1 MRQSNFLE
9 IFLSFNVPTTFP
21 LKLSKIELQ
30 TLTYDGKTGLFA
42 KRSEF
47 IDTLEKEKNFSL
59 KTKSLDQNKLK
70 FLRRWP
76 LISLTNYFNFT
87 FVGKV
92 YLSKFMVP
100 FATNDEHKETQKNN
114 LDQLT
119 YDIGGEKPEVAVSQL
134 VRYGEKLTKKIGT
147 TEPGQVIE
155 IEKNQITLRRAQP
168 ILFSSRGIFYVNH
181 GDFVEK
187 KSPLLTLFY
196 QRLKTGDIVQ
206 GIPKIE
212 QLFEARQTKEGSI
225 IPDNLSDKL
234 NQFFNYYRQHF
245 NLKEAVRK
253 SLEQIQQIIVEGI
266 QQVYLSQGVVIA
278 DKHIEVVV
286 RQMTSKVRI
295 TEGGKTGFLRGEL
308 IDLERVENVNIG
320 IKTVNRGIDSQEAE
334 YEPVVL
340 GITKASL
347 EAESFISAASFQET
361 TRILSGAAIEGK
373 TDFLRGLKERV
384 ILGDLIPA
392 GTGFSLFY
400 EPLVLPSKKIR
411 LNDVSKKP

>member
-1 MRQSNFLE
+1 
-9 IFLSFNVPTTFP
+9 
-21 LKLSKIELQ
+21 
-30 TLTYDGKTGLFA
+30 
-42 KRSEF
+42 
-47 IDTLEKEKNFSL
+47 
-59 KTKSLDQNKLK
+59 
-70 FLRRWP
+70 
-76 LISLTNYFNFT
+76 
-87 FVGKV
+87 
-92 YLSKFMVP
+92 MVP
-100 FATNDEHKETQKNN
+100 FATNDEHKETQKHNLKSLIFQTN
-114 LDQLT
+114 YSKILADKDGWVLKNKPATSTSFLSPYRGEITAIKSDSSCLLLTDLDQVT
-119 YDIGGEKPEVAVSQL
+119 YDIGGEKPDVAVSQL

-361 TRILSGAAIEGK
+361 TRILSRAAIEGK

-400 EPLVLPSKKIR
+400 EPLVLPSKKMR